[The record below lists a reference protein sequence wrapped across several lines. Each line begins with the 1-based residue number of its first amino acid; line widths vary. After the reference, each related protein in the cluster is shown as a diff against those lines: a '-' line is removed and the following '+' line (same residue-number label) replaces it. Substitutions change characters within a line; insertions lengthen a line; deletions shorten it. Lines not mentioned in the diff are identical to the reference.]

1 VQALAVMDGRL
12 VAAFGNNMQMME
24 LRGSSLRMISFFH
37 AQLLITSVATI
48 KNFILLGDVH
58 KGLTFVHAD
67 KKANYTAL
75 TQLSK
80 VHILSASSPI
90 APHVQQSGKFLFTV
104 VEKQVLSSSLKLG
117 ISVSDVYPCRT
128 TMMWMWKLRS
138 SL

>member
-1 VQALAVMDGRL
+1 MQALEIWSKGLMRFACVARSVFSRPVQALTVMDGRL

-37 AQLLITSVATI
+37 AQMLITSVATI

-58 KGLTFVHAD
+58 KGLTFVYAD

-80 VHILSASSPI
+80 VLGVCQLS
-90 APHVQQSGKFLFTV
+90 Q
-104 VEKQVLSSSLKLG
+104 
-117 ISVSDVYPCRT
+117 
-128 TMMWMWKLRS
+128 
-138 SL
+138 